1 MKHAGLAVGAL
12 VLLGLAGTASAADCP
27 FSKPVKAWVNGAN
40 LQALTLR
47 LGSADLTIAGT
58 TAQADVEVTGTAC
71 ASSKALLAGMTLTAK
86 RDGNA
91 ASVVAENRN
100 QGFSSLFSRSSMK
113 LVAKVPAS
121 LAVAIDS
128 GSGDVD
134 AAQLAALDFH
144 SGSGDL
150 DAHDIAGKL
159 GLQLGSADA
168 KARHVGS
175 VALGSTGSG
184 DVTVTGVSGNVSVGH
199 SGSGD
204 LDFSDVTGGVTVD
217 STGSGD
223 ITLARIGGNVEV
235 GATGSGDVR
244 ADGVGGNFTVRA
256 TGSGDIEPHGVK
268 GKVSVP
274 RGHDHD

>member
-1 MKHAGLAVGAL
+1 MKQAWMWVGAL
-12 VLLGLAGTASAADCP
+12 ALLGLAGTASAADCP
-27 FSKPVKAWVNGAN
+27 FSKPLKAWVNGAG
-40 LQALTLR
+40 LQALTLQ
-47 LGSADLTIAGT
+47 LGSADLVVTGAAGQT
-58 TAQADVEVTGTAC
+58 NVAVTGTAC
-71 ASSKALLAGMTLTAK
+71 ASSKALLAGMTLTA
-86 RDGNA
+86 RRAGNA
-91 ASVVAENRN
+91 ASVVAQNRN
-100 QGFSSLFSRSSMK
+100 QGLSSIFSRSSMK

-121 LAVAIDS
+121 LAVTIDS
-128 GSGDVD
+128 GSGDVT
-134 AAQLAALDFH
+134 ATGLASLDFH

-150 DAHDIAGKL
+150 VAHDIAGRL

-184 DVTVTGVSGNVSVGH
+184 DVTVAGVSGSVKAGH

-204 LDFSDVTGGVTVD
+204 LAFSDVNGSVAVD

-223 ITLARIGGNVEV
+223 ITVARIGGNVVV

-244 ADGVGGNFTVRA
+244 ADGVGGDFTVRA

-274 RGHDHD
+274 RGRD